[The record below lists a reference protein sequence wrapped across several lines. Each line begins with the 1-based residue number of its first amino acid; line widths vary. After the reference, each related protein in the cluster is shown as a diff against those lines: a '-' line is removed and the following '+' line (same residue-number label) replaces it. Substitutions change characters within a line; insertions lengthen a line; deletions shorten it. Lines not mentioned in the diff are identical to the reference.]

1 MSTFDPT
8 RRQLLK
14 AAAWLPLASA
24 CGRLAFA
31 GDGSAAKPAQASLV
45 VHPERLGRTVSDSLT
60 GFSYETQQLE
70 NPAFFSADNHA
81 LVRLFRE
88 LSPRGVLR
96 IGGNSSDYTVWTA
109 YRGEVPT
116 QRTHKGGPQRPVMLK
131 PEALHTLAGF
141 LRATGWKLVFGVNL
155 KIDVPAMAVEL
166 ARAVREI
173 VSDDLIA
180 IQIGNEANN
189 YEADYAA
196 FDQAWTPYAKA
207 IRGAGVPIAGPDTGA
222 NTDWVVEYAKR
233 HGEENVFLSRHYYKE
248 AAPKGSIA
256 DLLAG
261 DAEFYSEVEQAM
273 RAADA
278 SHLPFRLT
286 EANSYYLGGRDGVSN
301 VFASALW
308 GADFM
313 LAMAQRGVAGVHFHG
328 GTLDSIEASL
338 GRTADASTAASDQA
352 ARRDAVTSRYSAIAG
367 DVSLGFQPRPLYYG
381 MQLAQQF
388 AGAQMVA
395 ADLLAAGANLTAY
408 AATREHALLI
418 ALINKD
424 AGRDATVSLS
434 GLRARGTGR
443 LMRLSA
449 PALDSRRGVV
459 FEHRADAAHAGHDM
473 GVDAHGRCSVVL
485 PRGSAAL
492 LRLDRFV

>member
-31 GDGSAAKPAQASLV
+31 GDVSPPGAAQVSLV
-45 VHPERLGRTVSDSLT
+45 VHPERLGRVVSDSLA

-81 LVRLFRE
+81 LVRLFRD

-109 YRGEVPT
+109 YRGEVPA
-116 QRTHKGGPQRPVMLK
+116 QRTHKGGPQRPVLLK

-155 KIDVPAMAVEL
+155 KIGVPAMAVEL
-166 ARAVREI
+166 AQAVRQI
-173 VSDDLIA
+173 VGENLIA

-189 YEADYAA
+189 YEADYGA

-207 IRGAGVPIAGPDTGA
+207 IRDAGVPIAGPDTGA
-222 NTDWVVEYAKR
+222 NTDWVIEYAKR
-233 HGEENVFLSRHYYKE
+233 HAGENVFLSRHYYKE
-248 AAPKGSIA
+248 AAPRGSIA

-261 DAEFYSEVEQAM
+261 DAGFHAEVEQAM
-273 RAADA
+273 QAADI
-278 SHLPFRLT
+278 SHRPFRLT

-338 GRTADASTAASDQA
+338 GRTADASATATDQA

-367 DVSLGFQPRPLYYG
+367 DATLGFQARPLYYG

-395 ADLLAAGANLTAY
+395 ADLDAAGVNLTAY
-408 AATREHALLI
+408 AAMRGHALLI

-424 AGRDATVSLS
+424 AGRDATVSLN
-434 GLRARGTGR
+434 GLRARGEGR
-443 LMRLSA
+443 LMRLRA
-449 PALDSRRGVV
+449 PALDSRSGLV
-459 FEHRADAAHAGHDM
+459 FEEGADAAHAGREVT
-473 GVDAHGRCSVVL
+473 VDARGRCSVVL

>member
-1 MSTFDPT
+1 MTTFDPT

-31 GDGSAAKPAQASLV
+31 AGVAPNAAQASLV
-45 VHPERLGRTVSDSLT
+45 VRPGRLGRTVSDSLT

-155 KIDVPAMAVEL
+155 KIGVPAMAVEL
-166 ARAVREI
+166 AQAVRQI
-173 VSDDLIA
+173 IGDDLIA

-189 YEADYAA
+189 YEADYNA
-196 FDQAWTPYAKA
+196 FDQAWTPYAQA
-207 IRGAGVPIAGPDTGA
+207 IRAAGVPVAGPDTGA
-222 NTDWVVEYAKR
+222 NTDWVIEYAKR
-233 HGEENVFLSRHYYKE
+233 HAGENVFLSRHYYKE
-248 AAPKGSIA
+248 AAPRGSIA

-261 DAEFYSEVEQAM
+261 DAAFYIEIEQAM

-313 LAMAQRGVAGVHFHG
+313 LAMAQRGVAGIHFHG

-338 GRTADASTAASDQA
+338 GRTADGSTTSTDQA

-367 DVSLGFQPRPLYYG
+367 DVAFGFQPRPLYYG

-388 AGAQMVA
+388 AGAQMVS
-395 ADLLAAGANLTAY
+395 ADFDVAGANLTAY
-408 AATREHALLI
+408 VARRERALLI

-434 GLRARGTGR
+434 GLHGGGKGR

-449 PALDSRRGVV
+449 PALDSRNGVV
-459 FEHRADAAHAGHDM
+459 FENGTDDAHAGRSVA
-473 GVDAHGRCSVVL
+473 VDTHGRCSVVL

-492 LRLDRFV
+492 LHLDRFV

>member
-14 AAAWLPLASA
+14 LAAWLPLASV
-24 CGRLAFA
+24 CGRVVFA
-31 GDGSAAKPAQASLV
+31 AEVSSPNAATASLV
-45 VHPERLGRTVSDSLT
+45 VHPQQLGRVVSDSLT

-70 NPAFFSADNHA
+70 NPAFFSADNQP

-109 YRGEVPT
+109 YRGDVPA
-116 QRTHKGGPQRPVMLK
+116 QRTHKGGPQRPVILT
-131 PEALHTLAGF
+131 PEALHALAGF

-166 ARAVREI
+166 AQAVRQI
-173 VSDDLIA
+173 IGDDLVA

-196 FDQAWTPYAKA
+196 FDRAWTPFGTA
-207 IRGAGVPIAGPDTGA
+207 IRTAGVPIAGPDTGA
-222 NTDWVVEYAKR
+222 NTDWVIEYAKR

-248 AAPKGSIA
+248 AAPRGSIA

-261 DAEFYSEVEQAM
+261 DADFYAEVEQAM
-273 RAADA
+273 QAADA
-278 SHLPFRLT
+278 SRLPFRLT

-313 LAMAQRGVAGVHFHG
+313 LAMAQRGVAGIHFHG

-338 GRTADASTAASDQA
+338 GRKADSSATASDQA

-367 DVSLGFQPRPLYYG
+367 DVGIGFQPRPLYYG

-388 AGAQMVA
+388 AGAQMAA
-395 ADLLAAGANLTAY
+395 ADLDAGGANLTAY
-408 AATREHALLI
+408 AAIREHELLI

-424 AGRDATVSLS
+424 AERDAMVSLR
-434 GLRARGTGR
+434 GLHGHGRGR
-443 LMRLSA
+443 LMRMSA
-449 PALDSRRGVV
+449 PALGSRSGLV
-459 FEHRADAAHAGHDM
+459 FENGADVAHAGRSVT
-473 GVDAHGRCSVVL
+473 VDAHGSCSVVL

-492 LRLDRFV
+492 IRLDRFV